1 MRPLTAISFLAAALS
16 TAGCVDT
23 SELTVI
29 DEGRGSGGA
38 EARQELEEEPPE
50 TLPNPGSMTGGVPH
64 STRLARLTHVQYD
77 NTASDILGFDVQL
90 SSEFLSDISIS
101 GFSNNIEELRVAG
114 RLGRDYRRAAEH
126 LAARYVQERDLGEV
140 VSCEPSESECAAEFI
155 KKFGR
160 RAFRRP
166 LKKHEQEAYG
176 ALFAQGSSLAENEDP
191 FLDGVQVVVEA
202 MLQSPKFLYR
212 VELTSEPQEDG
223 FIQLDSYELATRLSY
238 MLWNT
243 TPDNELLGAARDGE
257 LDTREGVVAQ
267 ARRLADDP
275 RLASAVLDFHR
286 QWLKL
291 SEYQN
296 LTKDPDA
303 FPSHGPDLER
313 AFVQE
318 TEMFIQDV
326 VVTQGK
332 GLASLFTAPYSFVNE
347 DLAPLYDL
355 SGDFGPEF
363 EKVELDPELRGGL
376 FTQPGF
382 LASHAY
388 PNDTSPIHR
397 GVFLLRTILCRPIP
411 DPPGD
416 IDLTLPET
424 NDEIITT
431 RDQVELHTSPVG
443 CNNCHSLINPIG
455 FAFEN
460 FDAIGQARQEDNGAP
475 VNTAGSVEL
484 SSGELQFEGAV
495 DLSAQIASSSEAAFC
510 YAQNW
515 ARYAYGRL
523 SSVSD
528 KEPIQS
534 FADRLIDD
542 DYSVGDLLVDIA
554 QTKAFS
560 HRPPNLQD

>member
-1 MRPLTAISFLAAALS
+1 MTRSFTAISCFVFTL
-16 TAGCVDT
+16 TAMGCVDG

-29 DEGRGSGGA
+29 DEGRGSGGSDA
-38 EARQELEEEPPE
+38 IEEPPE
-50 TLPNPGSMTGGVPH
+50 NQVDPGSVPGGVPH
-64 STRLARLTHVQYD
+64 STRLARLTHEQYD
-77 NTASDILGFDVQL
+77 NTVSDLLGFDVQS
-90 SSEFLSDISIS
+90 SSEFLGDSSIS

-114 RLGRDYRRAAEH
+114 RLGRDYRRAAEQ
-126 LAARYVQERDLGEV
+126 LAARYAQERDLSEV
-140 VSCEPSESECAAEFI
+140 VSCDPSEDECAAEFI

-160 RAFRRP
+160 LAFRRP
-166 LKKHEQEAYG
+166 LKKHEQESYG
-176 ALFAQGSSLAENEDP
+176 SLFAQGGSLAENNDP

-212 VELTSEPQEDG
+212 VELTNAVEDDG
-223 FIQLDSYELATRLSY
+223 FIQLNGYELATRLSY

-243 TPDNELLGAARDGE
+243 TPDSDLLDAARDGQ
-257 LDTREGVVAQ
+257 LDTKEGLAEQ
-267 ARRLADDP
+267 ARRLASDP
-275 RLASAVLDFHR
+275 RISSAVLDFHR
-286 QWLKL
+286 QWLRL
-291 SEYQN
+291 NEYQN
-296 LTKDPDA
+296 LTKAPDA
-303 FPSHGPDLER
+303 FPNYGPDLE
-313 AFVQE
+313 AA
-318 TEMFIQDV
+318 FIQEAELFIEDV

-332 GLASLFTAPYSFVNE
+332 GLTSLFTAPYSFVNQ

-355 SGDFGPEF
+355 EGEFGPAF
-363 EKVELDPELRGGL
+363 ERVELDPEVRGGL
-376 FTQPGF
+376 FTQAGF
-382 LASHAY
+382 LAAHAY
-388 PNDTSPIHR
+388 PNDSSPIHR
-397 GVFLLRTILCRPIP
+397 GVFLLRTALCQTIP

-424 NDEIITT
+424 NEEIVTT

-443 CNNCHSLINPIG
+443 CNNCHSLINPVG

-460 FDAIGQARQEDNGAP
+460 FDAIGQSRQMDNGAP
-475 VNTAGSVEL
+475 VNTSGSLEL
-484 SSGELQFEGAV
+484 ASGELHFENAV
-495 DLSAQIASSSEAAFC
+495 DLSAQMATTREAAYC

-560 HRPPNLQD
+560 QRPPNLQE